1 MEGKCRVSRGFNT
14 STALGRAM
22 LAAGWTAAD
31 FSARTGINSRTLT
44 EYLSGRRVML
54 REHLWAA
61 ADALGVEPAE
71 IDERPA
77 DVQ

>member
-1 MEGKCRVSRGFNT
+1 MEGDHMSRGFNT
-14 STALGRAM
+14 TTALGRAM
-22 LAAGWTAAD
+22 LAAGWTASD

-44 EYLSGRRVML
+44 EYLSGRRIML

-71 IDERPA
+71 IDEGPA

>member
-22 LAAGWTAAD
+22 LAAGWTASD
-31 FSARTGINSRTLT
+31 FSAFTGINSRTLT

-77 DVQ
+77 DG

>member
-1 MEGKCRVSRGFNT
+1 MSRGFNT

-22 LAAGWTAAD
+22 LAGGWTAAD

-44 EYLSGRRVML
+44 EYLSGRRIML

-77 DVQ
+77 DGE

>member
-1 MEGKCRVSRGFNT
+1 
-14 STALGRAM
+14 M
-22 LAAGWTAAD
+22 LAAGWTASD

-54 REHLWAA
+54 REHLWAS
-61 ADALGVEPAE
+61 ADALGVEPGE

>member
-44 EYLSGRRVML
+44 EYLSGRRIML